1 MSSKRELSPLEKQAV
16 DALRRASSRRL
27 PWASPKRS
35 PATRQGAPNVA
46 PSRHGCRSETKCLVC
61 REARPRGTA
70 WQVIVSSRN
79 AGNGCQIVI
88 AGRTLRHHGPRLS
101 CRGFR
106 LGSTAGHQRYREPTG
121 RYRLK
126 FGKRNHTWRR
136 SRIAASGWSLSYSPR
151 SSTAPGRPK
160 SKCGIRSS
168 EACGR
173 ICEL

>member
-16 DALRRASSRRL
+16 DALRRARRL
-27 PWASPKRS
+27 PWASPKRF

-70 WQVIVSSRN
+70 WQVIVSTRN
-79 AGNGCQIVI
+79 TDNGCQIRRSRMY
-88 AGRTLRHHGPRLS
+88 AAASRAPAFMPGFSFGFHGWAAQP
-101 CRGFR
+101 
-106 LGSTAGHQRYREPTG
+106 YREPTG

>member
-16 DALRRASSRRL
+16 DALRRARRL
-27 PWASPKRS
+27 PWASPKRF

-61 REARPRGTA
+61 REARPCGTA

-88 AGRTLRHHGPRLS
+88 AGCTLRHHGPRLS

-106 LGSTAGHQRYREPTG
+106 LGSTAGPPSPTG
-121 RYRLK
+121 NRLA
-126 FGKRNHTWRR
+126 GIGLSLENATIHGEDHASRHLGGVSAIRR
-136 SRIAASGWSLSYSPR
+136 DRVPRQVGRSQSAASVLQRRAGGSVNF
-151 SSTAPGRPK
+151 
-160 SKCGIRSS
+160 
-168 EACGR
+168 E
-173 ICEL
+173 